1 MPKPEIITVWQELH
15 AQIRTTISKYPPTSY
30 WQEQLVVV
38 QQKIAT
44 QEEELAR
51 LKTSLQKNEDGSISV
66 TSPTNWEIWQQ
77 KGQRQKVIAQLTN
90 QAQFFTKLSNNPAEE
105 LKYCRQQLQFLE
117 KVKELVR
124 NNELGEVKRLVS
136 KGYVSDEDDD

>member
-1 MPKPEIITVWQELH
+1 MTKPEIITVWSELQ

-30 WQEQLVVV
+30 WQKQLTVT
-38 QQKIAT
+38 QQQITT
-44 QEEELAR
+44 QESELAR

-66 TSPTNWEIWQQ
+66 TSPANWEIWQQ
-77 KGQRQKVIAQLTN
+77 KGQVQKVIAQLTN
-90 QAQFFTKLSNNPAEE
+90 QAQFFTKLNNNPAAE

-124 NNELGEVKRLVS
+124 NNEIGELKKLVS
-136 KGYVSDEDDD
+136 KGYVSDEDD